1 MECCLVSSVAEDRCM
16 PLPLLC
22 SQPGSLR
29 PLAPGQSTGLF
40 ASHQH
45 THPQFLPLGIFV
57 SITWMT
63 TVHTSSSSHTNAHL
77 HMHRSGMPAYFES
90 RTARGE
96 KKNRLEVSVLKI
108 QKPGTFTWAGQKNS
122 TVLLPSQLVL
132 LTENQCSATASV
144 CVECKGGKNSAWSPE
159 SDLLLFISCNS
170 MTAIVF
176 T

>member
-1 MECCLVSSVAEDRCM
+1 M

-29 PLAPGQSTGLF
+29 PLAPGQSTGLL

-45 THPQFLPLGIFV
+45 THPQFLPLGICV

-90 RTARGE
+90 GTARGGGG
-96 KKNRLEVSVLKI
+96 KNRLEVSVLKI
-108 QKPGTFTWAGQKNS
+108 QKPGTFTRAGQKNS

-132 LTENQCSATASV
+132 LTENECSVTARV
-144 CVECKGGKNSAWSPE
+144 CVECKGGKKSARSPE
-159 SDLLLFISCNS
+159 SNLPLFISCNS